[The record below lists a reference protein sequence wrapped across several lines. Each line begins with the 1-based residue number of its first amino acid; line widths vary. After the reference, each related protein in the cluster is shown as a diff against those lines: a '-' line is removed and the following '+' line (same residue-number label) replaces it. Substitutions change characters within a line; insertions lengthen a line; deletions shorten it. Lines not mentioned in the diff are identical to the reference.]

1 MAAFTTGS
9 RLIVSQLLNIKEE
22 MSRCANTNTFSI
34 MARAFRET
42 PDNVYNLAPN
52 HIFVFGSN
60 LLGRHGNGEAKKA
73 LRFGAK
79 WGVGIGMKGKT
90 YALPIRGLSL
100 ERLSLNTISE
110 HVANFGAFAE
120 KYDDLVFLVSEIGC
134 GPDEYT
140 PEEIAPLFAACATLP
155 NVFLPARFW
164 QSIFNNAESHG

>member
-1 MAAFTTGS
+1 
-9 RLIVSQLLNIKEE
+9 
-22 MSRCANTNTFSI
+22 MSRCANDTFSI

-79 WGVGIGMKGKT
+79 WGVGIGLKGKT

-100 ERLSLNTISE
+100 ERLSMNTISE

-164 QSIFNNAESHG
+164 QVIFKKKSE